1 MTTENWKFEVHK
13 RDGFT
18 CQICG
23 AKEEP
28 EHPTFQVHHVVF
40 KCNGGSNDLN
50 NLQLLCP
57 ECHRKLHNSNP
68 ASNSRKHRSKK
79 RRR

>member
-1 MTTENWKFEVHK
+1 VVTENWKFEVHK
-13 RDGFT
+13 RDNFT
-18 CQICG
+18 CQRCG
-23 AKEEP
+23 AKEDP
-28 EHPTFQVHHVVF
+28 KHPTFQVHHVVF
-40 KCNGGSNDLN
+40 KCNGGSNNLN

-68 ASNSRKHRSKK
+68 VGNSRKHRSKK